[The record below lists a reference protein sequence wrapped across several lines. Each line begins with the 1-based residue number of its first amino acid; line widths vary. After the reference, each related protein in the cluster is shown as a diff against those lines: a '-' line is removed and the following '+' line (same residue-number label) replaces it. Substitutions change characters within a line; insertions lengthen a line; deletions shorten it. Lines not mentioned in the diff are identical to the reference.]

1 MKFEIVLIIL
11 VNMLQDCLSK
21 IDTAQLGYFGME
33 QRSWSNFSSFVE
45 SDSQLGELMPW
56 QKF

>member
-45 SDSQLGELMPW
+45 SDSQLGELMP
-56 QKF
+56 